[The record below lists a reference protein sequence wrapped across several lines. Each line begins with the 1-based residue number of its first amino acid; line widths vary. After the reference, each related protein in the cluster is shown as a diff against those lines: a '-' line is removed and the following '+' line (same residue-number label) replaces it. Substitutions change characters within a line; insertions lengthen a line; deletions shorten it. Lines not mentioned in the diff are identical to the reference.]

1 MGKIIEDIFTLW
13 IPCILSILF
22 SLVLEL
28 IYLILQ
34 AIVWLGIGF
43 IIFAP
48 FICFIISDG
57 CK

>member
-1 MGKIIEDIFTLW
+1 MNEVIEDIFTLW

-22 SLVLEL
+22 SLALEL

-48 FICFIISDG
+48 FIGFMISDG
-57 CK
+57 FK